1 MLALELEV
9 GVFTSKLGAMP
20 RCWEWSKRAARLPRS
35 NGMKQK
41 LQSAS
46 QLFGRLVILHCITW
60 NPVNHCLLTWRDS
73 GA

>member
-41 LQSAS
+41 LQS
-46 QLFGRLVILHCITW
+46 VILHCITW